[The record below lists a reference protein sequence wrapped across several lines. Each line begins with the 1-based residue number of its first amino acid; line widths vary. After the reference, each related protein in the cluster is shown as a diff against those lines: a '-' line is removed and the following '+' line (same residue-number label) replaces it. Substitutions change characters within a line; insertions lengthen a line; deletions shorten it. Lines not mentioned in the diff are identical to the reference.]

1 MTPSRALVCA
11 ALVLLTA
18 SGAGAQ
24 ESIFTNVAS
33 AFKPGPY
40 SFLKVDATDPQR
52 FVVGQPDGTVLETR
66 DGGSTV
72 YEASVIQARQYY
84 PMVLRGLGGARP
96 PALSRTFGRTAHRL
110 FISLLQSGTPT
121 TRWASW
127 MSLEDPSTEILD
139 VALPLPGGHG
149 ALAGPNG
156 VYISDER
163 MGVWTR
169 ALGTPRPKGNVLM
182 GFSVAFD
189 PGNPNVLFCGTS
201 EGLLVSYNGGTTF
214 SNHPDR
220 KLADER
226 VNQILWDAADPK
238 NVFLIAGG
246 TIYKSENRGQ
256 SFESVL
262 SLEQAINA
270 MATAEEGVYVAFG
283 KGLSLFGSE
292 GTKELIKDENVVG
305 VVSMGAGSVLAATE
319 TQLWLIDADGKRSLM
334 NTTAQDPFVKLAG
347 APEVSWAL
355 TKFGIYRIGV
365 KEPREHQRAK
375 KGPRLL
381 MTLDEVQAGAL
392 AFLGISNP
400 TRTRLNDRWYANLLP
415 MLIVEVK
422 QQLSPSNTVTYD
434 GTFPIRY
441 RFAQATNS
449 ITCCGGYNTNEPQAL
464 VMVKWD
470 LAKIIAG
477 AYGNVTMPF
486 GMVEQG
492 LRTNRTKVLDEVR
505 WRYREIRQLCAQ
517 LRFPPKDP
525 KTRLFW
531 QLRLEEYAH
540 YIDALTGKK
549 VVAIEDDLENLDDSQ
564 SN

>member
-1 MTPSRALVCA
+1 MTLSRALVCA
-11 ALVLLTA
+11 AVVGLA
-18 SGAGAQ
+18 SGARAQ
-24 ESIFTNVAS
+24 ESMFTNVAS

-40 SFLKVDATDPQR
+40 TFLKVDPTDPQR
-52 FVVGQPDGTVLETR
+52 FVVGSPDGSLLETR

-72 YEASVIQARQYY
+72 YEAQVLSARQYY

-96 PALSRTFGRTAHRL
+96 PSLSRTFGRTANRL
-110 FISLLQSGTPT
+110 FVSLLHAGVTP
-121 TRWASW
+121 TRWAPW

-156 VYISDER
+156 VFISDER

-169 ALGTPRPKGNVLM
+169 ALGFPRPKGNVLV
-182 GFSVAFD
+182 GFSVGFD
-189 PGNPNVLFCGTS
+189 PGNPNVLFTGTS
-201 EGLLVSYNGGTTF
+201 EGMFVSFNGGTTF
-214 SNHPDR
+214 TRHPDK
-220 KLADER
+220 KLADEQ
-226 VNQILWDAADPK
+226 VKQILWDHAEPK
-238 NVFLIAGG
+238 NVFLVAGG

-262 SLEQAINA
+262 SLEQEVSAIA
-270 MATAEEGVYVAFG
+270 QSEEGVYVAFG

-292 GTKELIKDENVVG
+292 GTKELIKDESVVG
-305 VVSMGAGSVLAATE
+305 VVAMGSGTVLAATE
-319 TQLWLIDADGKRSLM
+319 TQLWLIDAEGRRSLM

-347 APEVSWAL
+347 NAEVAWAL
-355 TKFGIYRIGV
+355 TKYGIYRVGV

-392 AFLGISNP
+392 KFLGIANP
-400 TRTRLNDRWYANLLP
+400 THTRLNDRWYANFLP
-415 MLIVEVK
+415 TVIVEVK
-422 QQLSPSNTVTYD
+422 QQLSPTHSITYD

-441 RFAQATNS
+441 RFAQASNS
-449 ITCCGGYNTNEPQAL
+449 TTCCGAFGTSEPQAL
-464 VMVKWD
+464 VWVKWD
-470 LAKIIAG
+470 LSKLIAG
-477 AYGNVTMPF
+477 AYGNVSQPF
-486 GMVEQG
+486 GLVEQG
-492 LRTNRTKVLDEVR
+492 LRTSRTKILDEVR

-540 YIDALTGKK
+540 YIDALTGKQ
-549 VVAIEDDLENLDDSQ
+549 VVAIEDDMEEPDDPD

>member
-1 MTPSRALVCA
+1 MTLSRALVCA
-11 ALVLLTA
+11 AVVGLA
-18 SGAGAQ
+18 STGARAQ
-24 ESIFTNVAS
+24 ESMFTNVAS

-40 SFLKVDATDPQR
+40 TFLKVDPTDPQR
-52 FVVGQPDGTVLETR
+52 FVVGSPDGSLLETR

-72 YEASVIQARQYY
+72 YEAQVLSARQYY

-96 PALSRTFGRTAHRL
+96 PSLSRTFGRTANRL
-110 FISLLQSGTPT
+110 FVSLLHAGVTP
-121 TRWASW
+121 TRWAPW

-156 VYISDER
+156 VFISDER

-169 ALGTPRPKGNVLM
+169 ALGFPRPKGNTLV
-182 GFSVAFD
+182 GFSVGFD
-189 PGNPNVLFCGTS
+189 PGNPNVLFTGTS
-201 EGLLVSYNGGTTF
+201 EGMFVSFNGGTTF
-214 SNHPDR
+214 TRHPDK
-220 KLADER
+220 KLADEQ
-226 VNQILWDAADPK
+226 VKQILWDHAEPK
-238 NVFLIAGG
+238 NVFLVAGG

-262 SLEQAINA
+262 SLEQEVSAIA
-270 MATAEEGVYVAFG
+270 QSEEGVYVAFG

-292 GTKELIKDENVVG
+292 GTKELIKAESVVG
-305 VVSMGAGSVLAATE
+305 VVAMGSGTVLAATE
-319 TQLWLIDADGKRSLM
+319 TQLWLIDAEGRRSLM
-334 NTTAQDPFVKLAG
+334 NTTAQDPFVKLGGNA
-347 APEVSWAL
+347 EVAWAL
-355 TKFGIYRIGV
+355 TKYGIYRVGV

-381 MTLDEVQAGAL
+381 MTLEEVQAGAL
-392 AFLGISNP
+392 KFLGIANP
-400 TRTRLNDRWYANLLP
+400 THTRLNDRWYANFLP
-415 MLIVEVK
+415 TVIVEVK
-422 QQLSPSNTVTYD
+422 QQLSPTHSVTYD

-441 RFAQATNS
+441 RFAQASNS
-449 ITCCGGYNTNEPQAL
+449 TTCCGAFGTSEPQAL
-464 VMVKWD
+464 VWVKWD
-470 LAKIIAG
+470 LSKLIAG
-477 AYGNVTMPF
+477 AYGNVSQPF
-486 GMVEQG
+486 GLVEQG
-492 LRTNRTKVLDEVR
+492 LRTSRTKILDEVR

-540 YIDALTGKK
+540 YIDALTGKQ
-549 VVAIEDDLENLDDSQ
+549 VVAIEDDMEEPDDPE